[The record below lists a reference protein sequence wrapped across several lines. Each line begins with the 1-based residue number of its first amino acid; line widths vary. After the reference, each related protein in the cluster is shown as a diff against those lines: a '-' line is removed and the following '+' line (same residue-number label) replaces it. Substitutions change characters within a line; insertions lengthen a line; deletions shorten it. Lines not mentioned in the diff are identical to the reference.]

1 MIPRCARRLAAALLL
16 ILLLCA
22 NLWAGSDNRCQ
33 IRLDPS
39 VPKYFIY
46 PEYWATC
53 PNTGTAIR
61 CYRYHWDWVCEKGEN
76 LFWDRRLEAA
86 AYAACDCPLP
96 EHIAPASPAV
106 SPKPR
111 TDLFGPGE

>member
-1 MIPRCARRLAAALLL
+1 MLLL
-16 ILLLCA
+16 HA
-22 NLWAGSDNRCQ
+22 NLWAGSDNCAE

-39 VPKYFIY
+39 PPQDYIY
-46 PEYWATC
+46 PEYSATC
-53 PNTGTAIR
+53 PNTGMVIR
-61 CYRYHWDWVCEKGEN
+61 CYRYHWDWVCEKGET

-86 AYAACDCPLP
+86 AYAACDCLLP
-96 EHIAPASPAV
+96 AHITPASPAL